1 MNFIGKKCYIYF
13 SKLIS
18 NLKQLWTI
26 TEIQIVLL
34 LILEIIY
41 ALTWS
46 LPSVTYWMKA
56 NFWMILGELFCS
68 KIHVFVDRRSF
79 TFHLSMLTAHFWFTI
94 LLACPLNLVVCL
106 DNFGVLPTLTVT
118 KLPITFYLS
127 LHFISF
133 SFILP
138 FSSLP
143 YLTMHPSSFPCINS
157 LLGDFHF
164 ILEPF

>member
-1 MNFIGKKCYIYF
+1 MLLSLDLCIKDYMVTSTF

-18 NLKQLWTI
+18 NLEWLGTI
-26 TEIQIVLL
+26 AEIQIALL

-46 LPSVTYWMKA
+46 LPGVTYWIGA
-56 NFWMILGELFCS
+56 DFWMILGELFCFE
-68 KIHVFVDRRSF
+68 IHVFVDRWSF
-79 TFHLSMLTAHFWFTI
+79 TFHLSMLTAHFWSNIFLTC
-94 LLACPLNLVVCL
+94 LLNLFMCL

-133 SFILP
+133 
-138 FSSLP
+138 
-143 YLTMHPSSFPCINS
+143 
-157 LLGDFHF
+157 
-164 ILEPF
+164 